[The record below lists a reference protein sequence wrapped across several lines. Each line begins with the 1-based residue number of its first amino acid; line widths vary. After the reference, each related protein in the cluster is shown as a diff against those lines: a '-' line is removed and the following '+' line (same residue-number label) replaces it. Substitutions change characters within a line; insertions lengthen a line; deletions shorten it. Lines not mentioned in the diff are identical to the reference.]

1 MTVDVEEAKAGLIDE
16 AASQVREHLPRGEVA
31 QAERFLRQYYAQ
43 VPADDLVERDVIDV
57 YGAALAHRNLGRRR
71 TLGAPRVRVYT
82 PQFETDGWQST
93 HSVVE
98 IINEDMPFLVDSVT
112 NELSRHGLG
121 IHLVVHPMIAV
132 RRDHEGAL
140 LDVLEPGQ
148 EGAEDSISES
158 FIHVEVDR
166 QTDHDFINELKND
179 IERVLGDVRA
189 AVGDWQDML
198 ERVRRVNS
206 ELDEHPP
213 PIDPEDVA
221 EAKDFLQWIYD
232 GNFTLLGY
240 REYQL
245 LEHEGKDALMVT
257 PGSGLGIL
265 RQADPDAPPSIV
277 ELPHEARK
285 RARERKLFV
294 LTKANSRATVHR
306 PNYLDYIGVKRFE
319 DAGGVIGEWRF
330 LGLYTSTAYNTS
342 PTQIPFLRRKVGRVV
357 ERSGFPAASH
367 SRKDLEAILESY
379 PRDELFQASTDELY
393 RIAMGILYLQERQ
406 RVRLFVRRDT
416 YGRFFSCL
424 VFIPRDRYNTAIR
437 LRMQDLLTEAF
448 EGTSVE
454 YTTRVSESVLA
465 RLHFI
470 IRTDADADRS
480 YDVEEIEKR
489 LVAAVRSWS
498 DDLRAALVEELG
510 EEHGI
515 GLFRTYG
522 EAFPGGYRDDTVP
535 RRAVFDIK
543 RLEALERDED
553 LGMGLYHLLEA
564 PQGFLRFKLY
574 RSGSPMTLSE
584 ILPLLEHMGA
594 GVIDQRPYEV
604 NLPDGETRWI
614 YDLGL
619 ACGDLGEFETDG
631 IQAAFQET
639 FARVWR
645 HDIEDD
651 GFNRLTL
658 SAGLS
663 WRDIAVLRALSRYLR
678 QTGSRFS
685 QAYMEDTLVAN
696 PHIARW
702 LIDLFHA
709 RFDPATRLD
718 APEAVARHIK
728 DLEEALDAV
737 QSLDQDRIL
746 RSFLTLVLAM
756 LRTNYY
762 QSSHGRPKAHLSFK
776 LDPSKIE
783 GLPLPRPMFEIF
795 VYSPRVE
802 GVHLRGGKV
811 ARGGIRWSDRR
822 EDFRTEILGLMK
834 AQQVK
839 NAIIVP
845 VGAKGGF
852 VVKRPPEDG
861 DRDALFEEVKSCYQ
875 NFIHALLDVTDNL
888 VDGKV
893 VPPEDVVRY
902 DEDDPY
908 LVVAADKGTA
918 TFSDFANAIS
928 EEYGFWLGDAFAS
941 GGSVGY
947 DHKKMGITARGAW
960 ESVKHHFR
968 ERGVDVQTTDF
979 TVVGIGD
986 MSGDVFGNGMLLSR
1000 NIKLIGAF
1008 DHRHIFIDPD
1018 PDPEASFQERERLF
1032 GVARSS
1038 WADYDEALISPGG
1051 GVYPRT
1057 AKSISLSKEAQRALG
1072 IDEAKLAPL
1081 EVIKALLRA
1090 PVELLWNGGIG
1101 TYVKASTESHA
1112 EAGDKVNDLV
1122 RVDASELRCHVVGE
1136 GGNLGFTQRAR
1147 VEYALASLRINTDSI
1162 DNSAGVDCSDHEVNI
1177 KILLNAVVAQGDM
1190 TEKQRNSLLAEMTD
1204 EVGKLVLRDNY
1215 QQTRAL
1221 SNSVT
1226 QAVSMVDVH
1235 TRYLGH
1241 LEQRGKLDRE
1251 VEFLPN
1257 EEEVEERKS
1266 NGKGLASPEFAIL
1279 LAYSKIG
1286 LKKELLASDLP
1297 EDPYLA
1303 RELVRYFPEPLR
1315 ERFSAEMERHRLRR
1329 EIIATRVAN
1338 AVVNT
1343 SGITF
1348 VFRLGE
1354 ETGAAAPD
1362 IARAQTVAR
1371 EIFDMESL
1379 WSEIERLDHQVDA
1392 ATQTAMI
1399 LEGRTLVERGTRWL
1413 LRHCS
1418 RPLDISATVERYKEG
1433 TAELTALLPEVL
1445 VGPDQTAREEAT
1457 RRFVQEGVPEELATS
1472 VAGLTATFSA
1482 LDLVE
1487 VSGAVDEPV
1496 ASAAAAYFL
1505 LGNRL
1510 QLHWLRD
1517 CILALPRDDRWQA
1530 LARDALRNDLY
1541 GWHGMLT
1548 AEALKSTNAEH
1559 DAEDRI
1565 NAWFGHKGH
1574 SQERYRQIL
1583 DDIRAVCRFDLATL
1597 SVALREVRNLAEDGT
1612 SPASSGRSGS

>member
-1 MTVDVEEAKAGLIDE
+1 MTVDVEEAKAELIDE

-31 QAERFLRQYYAQ
+31 QAGRFLRQYYAQ
-43 VPADDLVERDVIDV
+43 VPADDLIERDVIDV
-57 YGAALAHRNLGRRR
+57 YGAALAHWNLGRRR
-71 TLGAPRVRVYT
+71 TLGVPRVRVYT
-82 PQFETDGWQST
+82 PQFESDGWQST

-112 NELSRHGLG
+112 NELNRHGLG

-132 RRDHEGAL
+132 RRDPEGVL
-140 LDVLEPGQ
+140 LEVLEPSQ

-166 QTDHDFINELKND
+166 QTDHDFINELRND

-189 AVGDWQDML
+189 AVDDWRDML
-198 ERVRRVNS
+198 ERVRRVNL
-206 ELDEHPP
+206 ELDESPP
-213 PIDPEDVA
+213 PVDPDDVA

-240 REYQL
+240 REYEL
-245 LEHEGKDALMVT
+245 LEHEGKEALKVT

-265 RQADPDAPPSIV
+265 RQDDPDAPPSIV
-277 ELPHEARK
+277 ELPPEAQK
-285 RARERKLFV
+285 RARQRKLFV

-306 PNYLDYIGVKRFE
+306 PSYLDYVGVKRFD
-319 DAGGVIGEWRF
+319 DAGEVMGEWRF

-342 PTQIPFLRRKVGRVV
+342 PTQIPILRRKVRRVV
-357 ERSGFPAASH
+357 ERSGFPPASH

-379 PRDELFQASTDELY
+379 PRDELFQASTDELS
-393 RIAMGILYLQERQ
+393 RIAMGILHLQERQ

-448 EGTSVE
+448 EARGVE

-470 IRTDADADRS
+470 IRTEPEADPS

-489 LVAAVRSWS
+489 LVATVRSWS

-510 EEHGI
+510 EERGI
-515 GLFRTYG
+515 ELFRTYG
-522 EAFPGGYRDDTVP
+522 DAFPGSYRDDTVP

-543 RLEALERDED
+543 HLETLEPDED

-564 PQGFLRFKLY
+564 PEGFLRFKLY

-594 GVIDQRPYEV
+594 RVIDQRPYEV
-604 NLPDGETRWI
+604 SLPNGETRWI

-619 ACGDLGEFETDG
+619 ACGDLGEFETDEVK
-631 IQAAFQET
+631 AAFQET

-645 HDIEDD
+645 NDIEDD

-663 WRDIAVLRALSRYLR
+663 WRDIAVLRALSKYLR

-685 QAYMEDTLVAN
+685 QAYMEDTLIGN
-696 PHIARW
+696 PHIAGR

-709 RFDPATRLD
+709 RFAPATRLD
-718 APEAVARHIK
+718 APEAVAGHVK
-728 DLEEALDAV
+728 ELEETLDAV

-746 RSFLTLVLAM
+746 RSFLSLVLAM

-762 QSSHGRPKAHLSFK
+762 QSSDGRPKTHLVFK

-783 GLPLPRPMFEIF
+783 DLPLPRPKFEIF

-861 DRDALFEEVKSCYQ
+861 DREALFEEVKNCYQ
-875 NFIHALLDVTDNL
+875 NFIRALLDITDNL

-902 DEDDPY
+902 DDDDPY

-918 TFSDFANAIS
+918 TFSDIANAIS
-928 EEYGFWLGDAFAS
+928 DDYGFWLGDAFAS

-1000 NIKLIGAF
+1000 HIKLVGAF

-1018 PDPEASFQERERLF
+1018 PDPETSFQERERLF
-1032 GVARSS
+1032 DLGRSS
-1038 WADYDEALISPGG
+1038 WADYDEALISAGG

-1057 AKSISLSKEAQRALG
+1057 AKSISLSKEVQRALG
-1072 IDEAKLAPL
+1072 IEVAKLTPH

-1090 PVELLWNGGIG
+1090 PAELLWNGGIG
-1101 TYVKASTESHA
+1101 TYVKASSETHA
-1112 EAGDKVNDLV
+1112 EAGDKINDLV

-1147 VEYALASLRINTDSI
+1147 VEYALAGLRINTDSI

-1190 TEKQRNSLLAEMTD
+1190 TTKQRNSLLAEMTD
-1204 EVGKLVLRDNY
+1204 EVGRLVLRDNF
-1215 QQTRAL
+1215 QQTQAL

-1235 TRYLGH
+1235 TRYIGH
-1241 LEQRGKLDRE
+1241 LEQRGKLDRF
-1251 VEFLPN
+1251 VEFLPD
-1257 EEEVEERKS
+1257 EEGVEERKS
-1266 NGKGLASPEFAIL
+1266 NGQGLTSPEFAIL
-1279 LAYSKIG
+1279 LAYSKNG
-1286 LKKELLASDLP
+1286 LAKELLASDLP
-1297 EDPYLA
+1297 EDPHLG
-1303 RELVRYFPEPLR
+1303 RELVRNFPEPLR
-1315 ERFSAEMERHRLRR
+1315 EPFSAEMERHRLRR

-1362 IARAQTVAR
+1362 VARAQTVAR
-1371 EIFDMESL
+1371 EIFDMGSL
-1379 WSEIERLDHQVDA
+1379 WSEIEGLDHQVEA

-1399 LEGRTLVERGTRWL
+1399 LEGRKLVERGTRWL

-1433 TAELTALLPEVL
+1433 PAELTALLPEVL
-1445 VGPDQTAREEAT
+1445 VGPDETARGEAT
-1457 RRFVQEGVPEELATS
+1457 RRFMQEGVPEELATR
-1472 VAGLTATFSA
+1472 VAGLSALFSA

-1487 VSGAVDEPV
+1487 VSSAVDEPV
-1496 ASAAAAYFL
+1496 ASTAAAYFL

-1517 CILALPRDDRWQA
+1517 RILALPRDDRWQA

-1541 GWHGMLT
+1541 GWHGTLT
-1548 AEALKSTNAEH
+1548 AEAVKSTKAEQ
-1559 DAEDRI
+1559 DVEDRI

-1574 SQERYRQIL
+1574 AHERYRQML
-1583 DDIRAVCRFDLATL
+1583 DDIRAVGRFDLATL
-1597 SVALREVRNLAEDGT
+1597 SVALREVRNLAEAGS
-1612 SPASSGRSGS
+1612 SPASTRRSGT